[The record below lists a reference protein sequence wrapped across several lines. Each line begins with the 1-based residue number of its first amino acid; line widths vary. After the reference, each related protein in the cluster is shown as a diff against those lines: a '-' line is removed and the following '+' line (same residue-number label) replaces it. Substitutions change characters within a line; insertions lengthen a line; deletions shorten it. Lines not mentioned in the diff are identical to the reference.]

1 MNEQTKKLKQQKEAS
16 VIYMEI
22 FAQIKSLNVS
32 GLSLF

>member
-1 MNEQTKKLKQQKEAS
+1 MNKQTKKLMQQKEAS
-16 VIYMEI
+16 VTYMEI

>member
-1 MNEQTKKLKQQKEAS
+1 MNGQTKKVMQQKEAS
-16 VIYMEI
+16 VIYMEM